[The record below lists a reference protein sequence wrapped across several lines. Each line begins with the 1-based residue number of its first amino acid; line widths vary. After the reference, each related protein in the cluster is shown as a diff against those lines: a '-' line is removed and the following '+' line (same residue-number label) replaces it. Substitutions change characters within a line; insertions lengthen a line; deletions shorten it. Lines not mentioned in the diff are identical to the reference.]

1 MRPLLFLL
9 LFVNIAFSEVG
20 SLSGRITD
28 LKNSEVLIGANVVVK
43 GTTLGGATD
52 INGEYFISDIPEGEV
67 DLVVTYIGYK
77 KKEVLGVYI
86 KAGQTIEENILLE
99 ADVISIMGVEVQAVK
114 KEGDAASSLAQKQD
128 ALEMQDNISSDQIS
142 KAGDSNVASAVRRVT
157 GVTIVED
164 KFLVV
169 RGLGDR
175 YSMAQ
180 LNSTGMPSPEPDKRS
195 VPLNLFSTAL
205 IKSIDV
211 AKSYRADLP
220 GTFGGGNVNIRTKIY
235 PERTIYRLKIGS
247 SVNTNLLPGDKY
259 RKNLSGSNDYFGF
272 DNGSRNLPSIF
283 DKQIVDLNTV
293 PDDFMQNLM
302 DDSIEVIT
310 GFDLVG
316 NDGICDFACDT
327 VMQVDPDST
336 TLRTNLWKK
345 QAYPNMSKFPKIFTN
360 TLKKAGLPSSF
371 GLTLGTKRDFNSQL
385 EGGFLFDA
393 SFSSKYKNLDER
405 FMRWSVR
412 NTSLVDTTKILIPG
426 DIQLDRQLSQYSTNM
441 GMNISGGLTF
451 RKKMKFNLQSIYTHT
466 SNDRFI
472 SATGKSLELSEGALL
487 INQKYSEKSI
497 LQNSISFLNEF
508 DFLLGPIIAKNNLDV
523 KITSGRSV
531 LYEPYIFSHNY
542 YNDDGSDYYRVYE
555 GVNAANAGDLYSSE
569 GNEKNSSLL
578 FNHLLKT
585 DFVDIKYGMRLDSKE
600 RRFDRRYLIMDFS
613 DIETS
618 NDSNYIFINGQG
630 SVGNQFTDQNLTY
643 YDASIDSAYEGYM
656 YFERSSVYD
665 AYDAKETV
673 DAFYLMAN
681 TKIKGF
687 QISAGVRS
695 EDYKLNMNPMHPVT
709 DFRPYTTE
717 DVFIDDPVTGF
728 DTSYTDTLLIKFNKS
743 KKSLLPTSTINYD
756 LSEKSKIRSSYSKT
770 LARAQFREYAP
781 YAYQEFFGSDVSI
794 GYPFLKNTDIASFDI
809 RYDYYPKGL
818 ELVSIGY
825 FLKTFRNPIE
835 VVLVASSGRSYYKSW
850 QNAERAVTNGVEFE
864 IRKGLPF
871 IPASVGFLNV
881 NSNITISSSEI
892 ETSDSVY
899 VYRIQDNN
907 AVGFYNQALSYTKTR
922 PLQGQSDMVFNAGL
936 NFKSSTGYDLN
947 LTYNTYSKRLI
958 ALAGGLSGSFWE
970 LPFHSLNFTAGKKI
984 GKLKFSFRIN
994 NLLDDDVEQVHIFEA
1009 PEDKILNANY
1019 QGLWDGKKWRDGNN
1033 YTTTKYKVGR
1043 SFSLSVTYAN

>member
-9 LFVNIAFSEVG
+9 IFVNIAFSEVG

-272 DNGSRNLPSIF
+272 DNGSRSLPSIF

-451 RKKMKFNLQSIYTHT
+451 RKK
-466 SNDRFI
+466 
-472 SATGKSLELSEGALL
+472 
-487 INQKYSEKSI
+487 
-497 LQNSISFLNEF
+497 
-508 DFLLGPIIAKNNLDV
+508 
-523 KITSGRSV
+523 
-531 LYEPYIFSHNY
+531 
-542 YNDDGSDYYRVYE
+542 
-555 GVNAANAGDLYSSE
+555 
-569 GNEKNSSLL
+569 
-578 FNHLLKT
+578 
-585 DFVDIKYGMRLDSKE
+585 
-600 RRFDRRYLIMDFS
+600 
-613 DIETS
+613 
-618 NDSNYIFINGQG
+618 
-630 SVGNQFTDQNLTY
+630 
-643 YDASIDSAYEGYM
+643 
-656 YFERSSVYD
+656 
-665 AYDAKETV
+665 
-673 DAFYLMAN
+673 
-681 TKIKGF
+681 
-687 QISAGVRS
+687 
-695 EDYKLNMNPMHPVT
+695 
-709 DFRPYTTE
+709 
-717 DVFIDDPVTGF
+717 
-728 DTSYTDTLLIKFNKS
+728 
-743 KKSLLPTSTINYD
+743 
-756 LSEKSKIRSSYSKT
+756 
-770 LARAQFREYAP
+770 
-781 YAYQEFFGSDVSI
+781 
-794 GYPFLKNTDIASFDI
+794 
-809 RYDYYPKGL
+809 
-818 ELVSIGY
+818 
-825 FLKTFRNPIE
+825 
-835 VVLVASSGRSYYKSW
+835 
-850 QNAERAVTNGVEFE
+850 
-864 IRKGLPF
+864 
-871 IPASVGFLNV
+871 
-881 NSNITISSSEI
+881 
-892 ETSDSVY
+892 
-899 VYRIQDNN
+899 
-907 AVGFYNQALSYTKTR
+907 
-922 PLQGQSDMVFNAGL
+922 
-936 NFKSSTGYDLN
+936 
-947 LTYNTYSKRLI
+947 
-958 ALAGGLSGSFWE
+958 
-970 LPFHSLNFTAGKKI
+970 
-984 GKLKFSFRIN
+984 
-994 NLLDDDVEQVHIFEA
+994 
-1009 PEDKILNANY
+1009 
-1019 QGLWDGKKWRDGNN
+1019 
-1033 YTTTKYKVGR
+1033 
-1043 SFSLSVTYAN
+1043 